1 VLAQHLLLAMLH
13 GGLEMTILA
22 WIVLGLVAGW
32 LAGVIMR
39 GSGYGV
45 IGDIVL
51 GILGA
56 FAGGWVWGL
65 LTHEDVMLGFNLP
78 SLLIAVLG
86 AIILI
91 AISRLFSGRRVGNRI

>member
-1 VLAQHLLLAMLH
+1 MSIV
-13 GGLEMTILA
+13 A

-32 LAGVIMR
+32 LAGMLMR
-39 GSGYGV
+39 GGGYGL

-56 FAGGWVWGL
+56 LVGGWLTGL
-65 LTHEDVMLGFNLP
+65 LLHQDVMIGFNWA

-86 AIILI
+86 AVVLI
-91 AISRLFSGRRVGNRI
+91 AISRLLSGRSVGSAV

>member
-1 VLAQHLLLAMLH
+1 
-13 GGLEMTILA
+13 MTILA

-32 LAGVIMR
+32 LAGMIMR
-39 GSGYGV
+39 GGGYGV

-56 FAGGWVWGL
+56 LIGGW
-65 LTHEDVMLGFNLP
+65 LTGIVMHQDVLLGFNLP

-86 AIILI
+86 AVILI
-91 AISRLFSGRRVGNRI
+91 AISRLLAGRRVGGPAL

>member
-1 VLAQHLLLAMLH
+1 
-13 GGLEMTILA
+13 MTILA

-56 FAGGWVWGL
+56 FAGGWVWSL

-86 AIILI
+86 AVVLI
-91 AISRLFSGRRVGNRI
+91 AISRLFSGRRVSNRV

>member
-1 VLAQHLLLAMLH
+1 
-13 GGLEMTILA
+13 MTILA

-32 LAGVIMR
+32 LAGMIMR
-39 GSGYGV
+39 GGGYGL

-51 GILGA
+51 GVLGA
-56 FAGGWVWGL
+56 FVGGWLWSL
-65 LTHEDVMLGFNLP
+65 LMHEDVMLGFNLP

-91 AISRLFSGRRVGNRI
+91 AISRLFSGRGVTNRV